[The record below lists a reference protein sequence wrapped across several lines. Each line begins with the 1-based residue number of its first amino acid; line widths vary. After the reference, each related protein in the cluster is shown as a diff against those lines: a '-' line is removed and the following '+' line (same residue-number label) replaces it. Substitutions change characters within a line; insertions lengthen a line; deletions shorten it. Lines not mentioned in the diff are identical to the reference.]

1 MMTTILV
8 FITLITILILKGNN
22 GDYKQTNNRPD
33 LLDTGGA
40 RWVNSIISIML
51 RSKLS
56 F

>member
-1 MMTTILV
+1 MVTTILV
-8 FITLITILILKGNN
+8 LLTLITILKGNN

-40 RWVNSIISIML
+40 RWVNSIILIMV
-51 RSKLS
+51 RSKSS